1 MKRAVIVNIS
11 LYNFNSIPV
20 RLFHSWL
27 LEQGAVPHSIFF
39 KNLENINRENTAHR
53 PVQPGEYDLLYRTIG
68 EIGPDV
74 VTLSVMAPY
83 APMAREIV
91 REVKRVAGVPVIVG
105 GKYPTAYPERALSFA
120 DYACRGEGELVLR
133 EVAAR
138 AAAGDDFRG
147 ITGLWHRSDSGDVVE
162 MGMQEPLRDLDTLP
176 WQAVGLE
183 NMSYIERGRV
193 STDDPELDETRLWIM
208 ASRGCCFHCAFCI
221 NGLLHP
227 LVKGQGP
234 VVRQR
239 SPEDV
244 IGEIEQ
250 RISRSRAGAEYL
262 IFIDEDFGVSPR
274 WTERFCELYR
284 QRIAIP
290 FYCEMHPRLIKEQN
304 VERLSAVGL
313 HELKFGIQ
321 SCSEEIRN
329 GLMNR
334 PGSNEEILDRITIL
348 RRHDVKVCFDLIIEN
363 AFETVETLEQGV
375 RFLLRIEHPYKC
387 QFFKLQYFPE
397 YPMTL
402 KALEAGLISEDDLSE
417 ERIAGEIF
425 NDWFY
430 RPGLWDSDRKAVLQ
444 NCMFILAWNTVF
456 GRSLSRRFLAGGR
469 RFCGLS
475 VNLMAVLQYF
485 WTVRLASGFLGP
497 LLRGLRHL
505 LRGEVGILAG
515 KIHRKVGPQ

>member
-27 LEQGAVPHSIFF
+27 LEQGAVPHSVFF
-39 KNLENINRENTAHR
+39 KNLENTNRENTAHR

-74 VTLSVMAPY
+74 VTLSLMAPY
-83 APMAREIV
+83 APLAREIV
-91 REVKRVAGVPVIVG
+91 RGVRQVANVPVIVG
-105 GKYPTAYPERALSFA
+105 GKYPTAYPERALGFA

-138 AAAGDDFRG
+138 AAAGADFRG

-162 MGMQEPLRDLDTLP
+162 MGMQEPIRDLDTLP
-176 WQAVGLE
+176 WQAAGLE
-183 NMSYIERGRV
+183 DMWFIEQGRA
-193 STDDPELDETRLWIM
+193 TTEDPELDETRLWIM
-208 ASRGCCFHCAFCI
+208 ASRGCYFRCAFCI

-239 SPEDV
+239 SPEHV

-250 RISRSRAGAEYL
+250 RVSRSRAGTEFL

-274 WTERFCELYR
+274 WTEQFCELYR
-284 QRIAIP
+284 MRISLP
-290 FYCEMHPRLIKEQN
+290 FYCEMHPRLIKEEN
-304 VERLSAVGL
+304 VEELSGVGL

-334 PGSNEEILDRITIL
+334 PGSNEEILDRIAIL
-348 RRHDVKVCFDLIIEN
+348 RRHRVNVCFDLIVEN
-363 AFETVETLEQGV
+363 AFETVETLEEGV

-397 YPMTL
+397 YPMTRR
-402 KALEAGLISEDDLSE
+402 ALEAGLVSEDDLSE

-425 NDWFY
+425 SDWFY
-430 RPGLWDSDRKAVLQ
+430 RPRFGDSDRKARLQ

-456 GRSLSRRFLAGGR
+456 GRWLSRRFLGRGG
-469 RFCGLS
+469 RFCGLA
-475 VNLMAVLQYF
+475 VNLMAVLQYV
-485 WTVRLASGFLGP
+485 WTVRLVPGIFGP
-497 LLRGLRHL
+497 LARGLRHL
-505 LRGEVGILAG
+505 FRGEVGSVAG
-515 KIHRKVGPQ
+515 KIRRRIGA